1 MNSSLNY
8 YLRCVPLII
17 AGMVFDATVFDGLRR
32 IELENFRNILLK
44 GERQVKALSVGVT
57 GLA

>member
-1 MNSSLNY
+1 MQLNY
-8 YLRCVPLII
+8 CLRCVPLII
-17 AGMVFDATVFDGLRR
+17 AGMVSDADVFDGLGR